1 MQRFR
6 QQLIRQTRS
15 HVARSRFDQRQ
26 MCSGSPNPKAKMFN
40 LGRTYEYM
48 IKKLSSPNLFLLLSV
63 VSAALTAL
71 LRSMESDLL
80 ILKTKLAELQRLKR
94 ETKSDIERSQTAAE
108 ELAIE

>member
-1 MQRFR
+1 
-6 QQLIRQTRS
+6 
-15 HVARSRFDQRQ
+15 
-26 MCSGSPNPKAKMFN
+26 MFN